1 MRIAM
6 GKCLVTVSIAL
17 ASDTAL
23 VLRTTI
29 LSEISLPTTIKKL
42 GSKIHFPTVPFGTGR
57 PKTSGTLRFTRK
69 VRLIP
74 RDCAKRTSAFL
85 HRFGSA
91 RVRA

>member
-29 LSEISLPTTIKKL
+29 LSEISLPTTIKNWVLKFTFRPCL
-42 GSKIHFPTVPFGTGR
+42 FGTER

-69 VRLIP
+69 NPL
-74 RDCAKRTSAFL
+74 
-85 HRFGSA
+85 
-91 RVRA
+91 